1 MRRGDPIGQWLGRF
15 LTPIF
20 DRYLHLTEQETREA
34 LEQLRRDDPLVRLGM
49 THEPPEL
56 WKSLLFWFIVVVGGG
71 LSFYIAFH
79 RR

>member
-1 MRRGDPIGQWLGRF
+1 MRKGDPFGEWLGRL

-20 DRYLHLTEQETREA
+20 DRCLHLTEQETREA
-34 LEQLRRDDPLVRLGM
+34 LEQIKRDDPRVRLGM
-49 THEPPEL
+49 TNEPPEL
-56 WKSLLFWFIVVVGGG
+56 WKSLLLWFIFVVGGG